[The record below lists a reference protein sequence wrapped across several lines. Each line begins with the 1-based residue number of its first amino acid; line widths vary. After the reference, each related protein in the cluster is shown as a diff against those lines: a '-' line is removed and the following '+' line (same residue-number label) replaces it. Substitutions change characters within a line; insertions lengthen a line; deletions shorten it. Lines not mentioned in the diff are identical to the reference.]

1 MKHVVNNVRNYGRK
15 MERFKDESLY
25 MNFNI
30 VSYKEANE
38 ISQH

>member
-1 MKHVVNNVRNYGRK
+1 MKHVLNNVRNYGRK
-15 MERFKDESLY
+15 MERFKDKRLY